1 MVMVLRTRQISRWC
15 NQLFQVSLFS
25 LTTAMYLQAGC
36 TIAAPS
42 AKLEDWRFY
51 PEASQLE
58 INLSA
63 GTTPNY
69 FYLAQP
75 PRIVV
80 DLPNTKLGYVS
91 TQQNYSGAIQKIR
104 VSQLK
109 ANVTRIVLDLAPGTV
124 FTPNQ
129 VQLQPLSQQNT
140 TRWVLRPF
148 IANGVSSQPGNYPQ
162 PPVGYNNYPQPGNNL
177 PPVGYNNYPQPGN
190 YPQPPVGYNNYPQP
204 VNYPQPPVGYN
215 NYPQPGNYPPPGGY
229 NNYPQTGNNLP
240 PGGYNSQTPLV
251 TVPPLNSSNPTQES
265 GSVLPPPVFSNQPS
279 NFNNLPP
286 AVTVPGF
293 SVETIPNYPANV
305 PDSGV
310 VEFGQPFPNSG
321 R

>member
-162 PPVGYNNYPQPGNNL
+162 PPVGYNNYPQPGN
-177 PPVGYNNYPQPGN
+177 
-190 YPQPPVGYNNYPQP
+190 
-204 VNYPQPPVGYN
+204 
-215 NYPQPGNYPPPGGY
+215 YPPPGGY